1 MSAIFVYVTT
11 ASPDEAL
18 RIGRTVVDERL
29 AACANVIDG
38 MRTVYRWNDEIR
50 EEGET
55 VLILK
60 SLAAALPALTRRVKA
75 LHSYECPCIAALP
88 VTGGNDAFIE
98 WIATQVVV
106 PPTPTRTV

>member
-11 ASPDEAL
+11 ATQDEAL
-18 RIGRTVVDERL
+18 RIGRTLVDERL
-29 AACANVIDG
+29 AACANVVDG

-50 EEGET
+50 EDGET

-60 SLAAALPALTRRVKA
+60 SIATALPALTRRVKA

-88 VTGGNDAFIE
+88 VSGGNDSFIA
-98 WIATQVVV
+98 WIAAQVVV
-106 PPTPTRTV
+106 PPAGARTA